1 MSQANAY
8 KNLVASRKPKPAP
21 ISQREG
27 FANGDESNVSEDQST
42 IESVV
47 LLPEPAVISPAAD
60 VLPVAPITTP
70 VVSTPAVAPVSMSP
84 TQLAPVVP
92 TQSKK
97 RGRPATG
104 KRSDDAWIGR
114 TYYVQRETDLDVED
128 YLLKL
133 KRQGID
139 IDKSELVDFMLA
151 AWAKWQQGE
160 NIDILL
166 DEFTPRQKGK

>member
-8 KNLVASRKPKPAP
+8 KNLVASRKPKPDP
-21 ISQREG
+21 VV
-27 FANGDESNVSEDQST
+27 DESMTATVVPFSEPDTAIEPLTDVTIVPIAEPIVSN
-42 IESVV
+42 
-47 LLPEPAVISPAAD
+47 PAV
-60 VLPVAPITTP
+60 T
-70 VVSTPAVAPVSMSP
+70 PVSMPSIPSP
-84 TQLAPVVP
+84 PTIVP
-92 TQSKK
+92 PQKK

-104 KRSDDAWIGR
+104 KRSDEAWIGR

-133 KRQGID
+133 KRQGIE

-151 AWAKWQQGE
+151 AWTKWQQGE

-166 DEFTPRQKGK
+166 DEFTPRQKA

>member
-8 KNLVASRKPKPAP
+8 KNLVASRKQKPDPVVEAATTASIVPLSEPDTAIEPLTDVTIVPIAAP
-21 ISQREG
+21 I
-27 FANGDESNVSEDQST
+27 
-42 IESVV
+42 
-47 LLPEPAVISPAAD
+47 
-60 VLPVAPITTP
+60 
-70 VVSTPAVAPVSMSP
+70 VSTPEVAPVSMP
-84 TQLAPVVP
+84 PVQSP

-104 KRSDDAWIGR
+104 KRSDEAWIGR

-133 KRQGID
+133 KRQGIE

-151 AWAKWQQGE
+151 AWTKWQQGE

-166 DEFTPRQKGK
+166 DEFTPRQKS

>member
-8 KNLVASRKPKPAP
+8 KNLVASRKPKPDP
-21 ISQREG
+21 I
-27 FANGDESNVSEDQST
+27 GDESNISGDQST

-47 LLPEPAVISPAAD
+47 SLTEPAVIAPAD
-60 VLPVAPITTP
+60 LPVAPIATP
-70 VVSTPAVAPVSMSP
+70 VVSTAVAPVSMSP
-84 TQLAPVVP
+84 TQLAPVAP
-92 TQSKK
+92 TQPKK

-104 KRSDDAWIGR
+104 KRSDEAWIGR